1 MFNYIIVGA
10 GLAGAVM
17 AERIADELDER
28 VLVIERRNH
37 ISGNCYDLRF
47 LADYIYR
54 KVFLNYTMK
63 QWGLKPEEIDP
74 EVTGR
79 VPVVLS
85 NDDRYFQDTYQAVP
99 LRGYTGM
106 IGRMLDHPNIKLMLN
121 TSHDEVLELR
131 DGSIFVMGS
140 EFRGKLVFTGKIDE
154 LFNYRYGE
162 LPYRSLD
169 FRFEAHDMEWFQEA
183 ATINYPN
190 NYDYT
195 RITEFKHLHPVRSE
209 RTVIVK
215 EYPCSHVRGE
225 NEACY
230 PIFTEETREMY
241 RRYLELAADYDN
253 LVLVG
258 RLAEYRYYD
267 MDDIVKRSLDVFREM
282 IL

>member
-1 MFNYIIVGA
+1 M
-10 GLAGAVM
+10 
-17 AERIADELDER
+17 
-28 VLVIERRNH
+28 
-37 ISGNCYDLRF
+37 
-47 LADYIYR
+47 
-54 KVFLNYTMK
+54 
-63 QWGLKPEEIDP
+63 
-74 EVTGR
+74 
-79 VPVVLS
+79 VP
-85 NDDRYFQDTYQAVP
+85 
-99 LRGYTGM
+99 
-106 IGRMLDHPNIKLMLN
+106 
-121 TSHDEVLELR
+121 
-131 DGSIFVMGS
+131 
-140 EFRGKLVFTGKIDE
+140 
-154 LFNYRYGE
+154 
-162 LPYRSLD
+162 
-169 FRFEAHDMEWFQEA
+169 EA

-267 MDDIVKRSLDVFREM
+267 MDDIVKRSLEVFRER